1 MNYINNIDM
10 KQIYILLI
18 AMCAIAFTACSKDDD
33 KNPIDDDNGGE
44 EMITAVYEP
53 EYEWDLDLNIGTF
66 KEGENITIAW
76 GDGGVSEFKSFADT
90 DSWGWDRDEELHY
103 AIGQGVV
110 EHKYP
115 NYNSHTIKIKGKIKE
130 FYCYDVLTKLDVS
143 KCPALVNLYCGD
155 NNISSLDVSKCTALT
170 KLECYANNLTSLDI
184 SKNTALTHLRCST
197 NYISSLD
204 VSKCTALTY
213 LECHENK
220 LTSLGIG
227 KNTALTNLYCDDNY
241 ISSLDV
247 SKCTALTEL
256 DCGGNNLTSLDVSK
270 NTALT
275 KLWCYHNNLTSLD
288 VTNNIILIDLSCGNN
303 NLTSLDVSK
312 NTALTYLHCENN
324 NLSASALNK
333 IFNDLPQGKK
343 WNEYGQKK
351 QSTISIGNNPGTNT
365 CDKSIAENK
374 GWIVW

>member
-1 MNYINNIDM
+1 MVT
-10 KQIYILLI
+10 
-18 AMCAIAFTACSKDDD
+18 MCAIAFTACSDDD
-33 KNPIDDDNGGE
+33 NTKDPIDDDNGGE
-44 EMITAVYEP
+44 EMITAVYES
-53 EYEWDLDLNIGTF
+53 EYEFDLELNIGTF

-76 GDGGVSEFKSFADT
+76 GDGGVSEFKSFAIT
-90 DSWGWDRDEELHY
+90 DSWGYYGNDELHY
-103 AIGQGVV
+103 AIGQDMVK
-110 EHKYP
+110 HKYP
-115 NYNSHTIKIKGKIKE
+115 DYNAHTITIKGKIKE

-256 DCGGNNLTSLDVSK
+256 DCGGNNLTSLDV
-270 NTALT
+270 
-275 KLWCYHNNLTSLD
+275 
-288 VTNNIILIDLSCGNN
+288 TNNIILIDLSCGNN

-333 IFNDLPQGKK
+333 ILNDLPQGKK

>member
-1 MNYINNIDM
+1 MVT
-10 KQIYILLI
+10 
-18 AMCAIAFTACSKDDD
+18 MCAIAFTACSDDD
-33 KNPIDDDNGGE
+33 NTKDPIDDDNGGE

-90 DSWGWDRDEELHY
+90 DSWGYGNDELHY

-115 NYNSHTIKIKGKIKE
+115 NYNAHTITIKGKIKE

-155 NNISSLDVSKCTALT
+155 NNISSLDVSNCTALI
-170 KLECYANNLTSLDI
+170 E
-184 SKNTALTHLRCST
+184 
-197 NYISSLD
+197 
-204 VSKCTALTY
+204 

-227 KNTALTNLYCDDNY
+227 KNTALTYLYCRDNY

-247 SKCTALTEL
+247 SKCTVLTEL
-256 DCGGNNLTSLDVSK
+256 HCGGNNLTSLDITK

-288 VTNNIILIDLSCGNN
+288 VTNNIMLIDLSCGNN

-374 GWIVW
+374 GWSVQ

>member
-1 MNYINNIDM
+1 M
-10 KQIYILLI
+10 KKLFYLFMVT
-18 AMCAIAFTACSKDDD
+18 MCAIAFTACSDDD
-33 KNPIDDDNGGE
+33 NTKDPIDDDNGGE

-90 DSWGWDRDEELHY
+90 DSWGYGNDELHY

-115 NYNSHTIKIKGKIKE
+115 NYNAHTITIKGKIKE

-155 NNISSLDVSKCTALT
+155 NNISSLDVSNCTALI
-170 KLECYANNLTSLDI
+170 E
-184 SKNTALTHLRCST
+184 
-197 NYISSLD
+197 
-204 VSKCTALTY
+204 

-227 KNTALTNLYCDDNY
+227 KNTALTYLYCRDNY

-247 SKCTALTEL
+247 SKCTVLTEL
-256 DCGGNNLTSLDVSK
+256 HCGGNNLTSLDITK

-288 VTNNIILIDLSCGNN
+288 VTNNIMLIDLSCGNN

-374 GWIVW
+374 GWSVQ

>member
-115 NYNSHTIKIKGKIKE
+115 NYNAHTITIKGKIKE

-155 NNISSLDVSKCTALT
+155 NN
-170 KLECYANNLTSLDI
+170 
-184 SKNTALTHLRCST
+184 
-197 NYISSLD
+197 ISSLD

>member
-10 KQIYILLI
+10 KQIYILLVTI
-18 AMCAIAFTACSKDDD
+18 CAIAFTACSDDD
-33 KNPIDDDNGGE
+33 NTKDPIDDDNGGE

-53 EYEWDLDLNIGTF
+53 EYEWDLELNIGTF

-115 NYNSHTIKIKGKIKE
+115 NYNAHTITIKGKIKE

-143 KCPALVNLYCGD
+143 KCPAIVNLYCGD

-204 VSKCTALTY
+204 VSKCTALTE
-213 LECHENK
+213 LSCGSNN
-220 LTSLGIG
+220 LTSLDIT
-227 KNTALTNLYCDDNY
+227 KNTALT
-241 ISSLDV
+241 
-247 SKCTALTEL
+247 EL
-256 DCGGNNLTSLDVSK
+256 SCGGNNLTSLDVSK

-275 KLWCYHNNLTSLD
+275 KLWCHHNNLTSLD
-288 VTNNIILIDLSCGNN
+288 VTNNIMLIDLSCGNN

-333 IFNDLPQGKK
+333 SNQQFPSVIILELILVTKASQRIKDGLFGKSLI
-343 WNEYGQKK
+343 
-351 QSTISIGNNPGTNT
+351 QSHS
-365 CDKSIAENK
+365 
-374 GWIVW
+374 

>member
-1 MNYINNIDM
+1 M
-10 KQIYILLI
+10 KKLFYLFMVT
-18 AMCAIAFTACSKDDD
+18 MCAIAFTACSDDD
-33 KNPIDDDNGGE
+33 NTKDPIDDGNGGE

-53 EYEWDLDLNIGTF
+53 EYEWDLELNIGTF

-76 GDGGVSEFKSFADT
+76 GDGGVSEFTSFADT

-115 NYNSHTIKIKGKIKE
+115 NYNAHTITIKGKIKE

-155 NNISSLDVSKCTALT
+155 NN
-170 KLECYANNLTSLDI
+170 
-184 SKNTALTHLRCST
+184 
-197 NYISSLD
+197 
-204 VSKCTALTY
+204 
-213 LECHENK
+213 
-220 LTSLGIG
+220 
-227 KNTALTNLYCDDNY
+227 

>member
-10 KQIYILLI
+10 KQIYILLVTI
-18 AMCAIAFTACSKDDD
+18 CAIAFTACSDDD
-33 KNPIDDDNGGE
+33 NTKDPIDDDNGGE

-53 EYEWDLDLNIGTF
+53 EYEWDLELNIGTF

-115 NYNSHTIKIKGKIKE
+115 NYNAHTITIKGKIKE

-143 KCPALVNLYCGD
+143 KCPAIVNLYCGD

-227 KNTALTNLYCDDNY
+227 KNTALTNLYCGDNY
-241 ISSLDV
+241 ISSLDEE
-247 SKCTALTEL
+247 T
-256 DCGGNNLTSLDVSK
+256 
-270 NTALT
+270 
-275 KLWCYHNNLTSLD
+275 
-288 VTNNIILIDLSCGNN
+288 II
-303 NLTSLDVSK
+303 
-312 NTALTYLHCENN
+312 YPH
-324 NLSASALNK
+324 
-333 IFNDLPQGKK
+333 
-343 WNEYGQKK
+343 
-351 QSTISIGNNPGTNT
+351 
-365 CDKSIAENK
+365 
-374 GWIVW
+374 

>member
-1 MNYINNIDM
+1 MVT
-10 KQIYILLI
+10 
-18 AMCAIAFTACSKDDD
+18 MCAIAFTACSDDD
-33 KNPIDDDNGGE
+33 NTKDPIDDGNGGE

-53 EYEWDLDLNIGTF
+53 EYEWDLELNIGTF

-76 GDGGVSEFKSFADT
+76 GDGGVSEFTSFADT

-115 NYNSHTIKIKGKIKE
+115 NYNAHTITIKGKIKE

-155 NNISSLDVSKCTALT
+155 NN
-170 KLECYANNLTSLDI
+170 
-184 SKNTALTHLRCST
+184 
-197 NYISSLD
+197 ISSLD

>member
-10 KQIYILLI
+10 KQIYILLVTI
-18 AMCAIAFTACSKDDD
+18 CAIAFTACSDDD
-33 KNPIDDDNGGE
+33 NTKDPIDDDNGGE

-53 EYEWDLDLNIGTF
+53 EYEWDLELNIGTF

-115 NYNSHTIKIKGKIKE
+115 NYNAHTITIKGKIKE

-143 KCPALVNLYCGD
+143 KCPAIVNLYCGD
-155 NNISSLDVSKCTALT
+155 NN
-170 KLECYANNLTSLDI
+170 
-184 SKNTALTHLRCST
+184 
-197 NYISSLD
+197 ISSLD

-227 KNTALTNLYCDDNY
+227 KNTALTNLYCGDNY

-256 DCGGNNLTSLDVSK
+256 SCGSNNLTSLDVSK

-275 KLWCYHNNLTSLD
+275 KLWCHHNNLTSLD
-288 VTNNIILIDLSCGNN
+288 VTNNIMLIDLSCGNN

>member
-115 NYNSHTIKIKGKIKE
+115 NYNAHTITIKGKIKE

-204 VSKCTALTY
+204 VSKCTALT
-213 LECHENK
+213 K
-220 LTSLGIG
+220 LS
-227 KNTALTNLYCDDNY
+227 CSD
-241 ISSLDV
+241 
-247 SKCTALTEL
+247 
-256 DCGGNNLTSLDVSK
+256 NNLTSLDVSK

-275 KLWCYHNNLTSLD
+275 ELSCGGNNLTSLD

>member
-90 DSWGWDRDEELHY
+90 DSWGYGNDELHY

-115 NYNSHTIKIKGKIKE
+115 NYNAHTITIKGKIKE

-155 NNISSLDVSKCTALT
+155 NNISSLDVSKCT
-170 KLECYANNLTSLDI
+170 
-184 SKNTALTHLRCST
+184 
-197 NYISSLD
+197 
-204 VSKCTALTY
+204 V
-213 LECHENK
+213 
-220 LTSLGIG
+220 
-227 KNTALTNLYCDDNY
+227 
-241 ISSLDV
+241 
-247 SKCTALTEL
+247 LTEL
-256 DCGGNNLTSLDVSK
+256 HCGGNNLTSLDITK

-288 VTNNIILIDLSCGNN
+288 VTNNIMLIDLSCGNN

-374 GWIVW
+374 GWSVQ

>member
-10 KQIYILLI
+10 KQIYILLVTI
-18 AMCAIAFTACSKDDD
+18 CAIAFTACSDDD
-33 KNPIDDDNGGE
+33 NTKDPIDDDNGGE

-53 EYEWDLDLNIGTF
+53 EYEWDLELNIGTF

-115 NYNSHTIKIKGKIKE
+115 NYNAHTITIKGKIKK

-143 KCPALVNLYCGD
+143 KCPAIVNLYCGD
-155 NNISSLDVSKCTALT
+155 NN
-170 KLECYANNLTSLDI
+170 
-184 SKNTALTHLRCST
+184 
-197 NYISSLD
+197 ISSLD

-227 KNTALTNLYCDDNY
+227 KNTALTNLYCGDNY

-256 DCGGNNLTSLDVSK
+256 SCGGNNLTSLDVSK

-275 KLWCYHNNLTSLD
+275 KLWCHHNNLTSLD
-288 VTNNIILIDLSCGNN
+288 VTNNIMLIDLSCGNN

-333 IFNDLPQGKK
+333 IFNDLPQGKIWYDVWGNK
-343 WNEYGQKK
+343 Q

>member
-115 NYNSHTIKIKGKIKE
+115 NYNAHTITIKGKIKE

-197 NYISSLD
+197 
-204 VSKCTALTY
+204 
-213 LECHENK
+213 
-220 LTSLGIG
+220 
-227 KNTALTNLYCDDNY
+227 NY

>member
-115 NYNSHTIKIKGKIKE
+115 NYNAHTITIKGKIKE

-170 KLECYANNLTSLDI
+170 K
-184 SKNTALTHLRCST
+184 
-197 NYISSLD
+197 
-204 VSKCTALTY
+204 
-213 LECHENK
+213 
-220 LTSLGIG
+220 
-227 KNTALTNLYCDDNY
+227 
-241 ISSLDV
+241 
-247 SKCTALTEL
+247 L

>member
-1 MNYINNIDM
+1 MVT
-10 KQIYILLI
+10 
-18 AMCAIAFTACSKDDD
+18 MCAIAFTACSDDD
-33 KNPIDDDNGGE
+33 NTKDPIDDDNGGE

-53 EYEWDLDLNIGTF
+53 EYEWDLELNIGTF

-115 NYNSHTIKIKGKIKE
+115 NYNAHTITIKGKIKE

-155 NNISSLDVSKCTALT
+155 NN
-170 KLECYANNLTSLDI
+170 
-184 SKNTALTHLRCST
+184 
-197 NYISSLD
+197 ISSLD

-256 DCGGNNLTSLDVSK
+256 DCGDNNLTSLDITKNTALTELSCGGNNLTSLDITK

-275 KLWCYHNNLTSLD
+275 KLWCHHNNLTSLD
-288 VTNNIILIDLSCGNN
+288 VTNNIMLIDLSCENN

-351 QSTISIGNNPGTNT
+351 QSTIDIRNNPGTDT

>member
-1 MNYINNIDM
+1 M
-10 KQIYILLI
+10 KQIYILLVTI
-18 AMCAIAFTACSKDDD
+18 CAIAFTACSDDD
-33 KNPIDDDNGGE
+33 NTKDPIDDDNGGE

-53 EYEWDLDLNIGTF
+53 EYEWDLELNIGTF

-115 NYNSHTIKIKGKIKE
+115 NYNAHTITIKGKIKE

-143 KCPALVNLYCGD
+143 KCPAIVNLYCGD
-155 NNISSLDVSKCTALT
+155 NN
-170 KLECYANNLTSLDI
+170 
-184 SKNTALTHLRCST
+184 
-197 NYISSLD
+197 ISSLD

-227 KNTALTNLYCDDNY
+227 KNTALTNLYCGDNY

-256 DCGGNNLTSLDVSK
+256 SCGSNNLTSLDITKNTALTELSCGGNNLTSLDVSK

-275 KLWCYHNNLTSLD
+275 KLWCHHNNLTSLD
-288 VTNNIILIDLSCGNN
+288 VTNNIMLIDLSCGNN